1 MINNSKKYFLG
12 IFLGLFFWG
21 PISYANGLTISS
33 PVVQTIDTTNDT
45 MTITFNVTWNNSW
58 RDESNYDAVWIIGKY
73 LAHEKNVSGDS
84 GNINRWRHMLLK
96 STGNSGG
103 TAAAGST
110 VELVLPSDRTGIFLQ
125 RALPGTGTMTL
136 TSVTLAWDYGAANLT
151 DVEAQNTELY
161 IFGLEMVFIPE
172 GSFFIGDGNNGANYE
187 FEDQNSSSSRAHR
200 VTSPILFFANDCT
213 SGSQDCA
220 YYNSSGASG
229 ESSSGAEFVV
239 APLYPNGYDAFYIM
253 KYEISQGLYTD
264 FLNLIPAST
273 QENRVASTLGTSI
286 TNTYVMTNTSTLT
299 NRNVIQ
305 APGSNN
311 ANTVKF
317 YCTRPDRAMNY
328 MSWMDFAAITDWLAL
343 RPMTEL
349 EYEKASRGPLSG
361 TANDGAYGATR
372 RTITNLSGTEDGT
385 EYVSSPSPANTH
397 NTSSA
402 LTGGDAGTGPV
413 RVGIFAAGAS
423 NGNRDSTGAS
433 FYGVLDLSGN
443 VSELV
448 VTVGNS
454 TGRGFAG
461 SHGNGEVT
469 YSGSVAYTGLADIA
483 DWPGYDT
490 NYNVN
495 SLATGSGTK
504 GGSWAS
510 SSTQLQTSVR
520 TYASTAVS
528 TRQSD
533 VGGRGVRSLDS

>member
-1 MINNSKKYFLG
+1 MKISKFIWLSILGSFLVV
-12 IFLGLFFWG
+12 
-21 PISYANGLTISS
+21 PACYANGLSISS
-33 PVVQTIDTTNDT
+33 PVVQAIDNSADT

-58 RDESNYDAVWIIGKY
+58 RDEVNYDAVWIIGKY
-73 LAHEKNVSGDS
+73 LAHEKNDDTNG
-84 GNINRWRHMLLK
+84 INRWRHMRLK
-96 STGNSGG
+96 SSGNSGG
-103 TAAAGST
+103 TAATGST
-110 VELVLPSDRTGIFLQ
+110 VEIVLPSDKTGVFLQ
-125 RALPGTGTMTL
+125 RALAGTGTMSL
-136 TSVTLAWDYGAANLT
+136 TSVTLVWDYGAANLT
-151 DVEAQNTELY
+151 DAEAQNTELY
-161 IFGLEMVFIPE
+161 IFGVEMVFIPT
-172 GSFFIGDGNNGANYE
+172 GSFFVGDGNSGGNYE

-213 SGSQDCA
+213 SGSQDCV
-220 YYNSSGASG
+220 YYNSSSASG
-229 ESSSGAEFVV
+229 ESSSGAEFVI
-239 APLYPNGYDAFYIM
+239 APLYPNGYSAFYIM

-264 FLNLIPAST
+264 FLNFIPALT
-273 QENRVASTLGTSI
+273 QGSRVASSLGASI
-286 TNTYVMTNTSTLT
+286 SNTYVMSNTSVLT

-311 ANTVKF
+311 SNTIKF

-328 MSWMDFAAITDWLAL
+328 MSWMDFAAIADWLAL

-349 EYEKASRGPLSG
+349 EYEKASRGPSSG
-361 TANDGAYGATR
+361 AANEGAYGANR

-397 NTSSA
+397 NTSTSI
-402 LTGGDAGTGPV
+402 TGGDSGTGPV
-413 RVGIFAAGAS
+413 RVGIFAAGSS
-423 NGNRDSTGAS
+423 NGNRDSTGGS

-454 TGRGFAG
+454 TGRGFAA
-461 SHGNGEVT
+461 SHGNGEIT
-469 YSGSVAYTGLADIA
+469 YTGSVLGSADIA
-483 DWPGYDT
+483 DWPGYNAD
-490 NYNVN
+490 YNAN

-533 VGGRGVRSLDS
+533 VGGRCVRSLDS